1 MTLFEDLKWRGLIKD
16 VAGEEADLQKVLD
29 GAPFSFYWGTDPTA
43 DSLHLGHYSSLCM
56 AKRLA
61 NAGHHPVLL
70 CGGATGRIGDPRP
83 TAEREIISEERVNAN
98 INGIRNQIK
107 TLVPTAEL
115 VDNYDWMK
123 NYTFLN
129 FLRDIGKYINVNYM
143 LDKDI
148 IRRRL
153 ETGITF
159 AEFSYM
165 LLQGYD
171 FMHLY
176 QEKNCIMQVAGSDQ
190 WGNITTGV
198 DLIRKNLDK
207 TAYAFTMPLIL
218 DPSGKKFGKSEGNA
232 LWLDKEKTSPYEIYQ
247 YLINSDDSKVL
258 EYLKVFTF
266 LSKEEIEDIYKQQQ
280 AAPETRIAQK
290 TLAWEVVKDIHGK
303 AEADNYDWMKN
314 YTFLN
319 FLRDIGKYINVNYML
334 DKDIIRRRLETGI
347 TFAEFS
353 YMLLQGYDFMH
364 LYQEKNCIMQVAGS
378 DQWGN
383 ITTGVDLIRKN
394 LDKTAYAFTMPLILD
409 PSGKKFGKSE
419 GNALW
424 LDKEKTSPYEIY
436 QYLINSDDSKVL
448 EYLKVFTFL
457 SKEEIEDIYKQQ
469 QAAPETRIAQKTLAW
484 EVVKDIHG
492 KAEADNAV
500 NVSQKLFAGD
510 FKGLSVKDIKSGMK
524 SVPSFDFTEEL
535 PLVDVLV
542 NNKIASSKREAREFI
557 SGNAISV
564 NGEVINDPA
573 KVITKDMA
581 IEGEILIFRRG
592 KKKYFIGNIVK

>member
-16 VAGEEADLQKVLD
+16 VAGEESDLQKVLD
-29 GAPFSFYWGTDPTA
+29 GAPFAFYWGTDPTA

-61 NAGHHPVLL
+61 QAGHHPVLL

-83 TAEREIISEERVNAN
+83 TAEREIISEEKVNNN

-107 TLVPTAEL
+107 RLVPTAEL

-123 NYTFLN
+123 DYTFLN

-171 FMHLY
+171 FLHLY

-198 DLIRKNLDK
+198 DLIRKVLDK

-218 DPSGKKFGKSEGNA
+218 DPTGKKFGKSEGNA
-232 LWLDKEKTSPYEIYQ
+232 LWLEKSLTSPYAIYQ

-266 LSKEEIEDIYKQQQ
+266 LTKEQIEDIYAQQQ

-290 TLAWEVVKDIHGK
+290 TLAWEVVKDLHGK
-303 AEADNYDWMKN
+303 E
-314 YTFLN
+314 
-319 FLRDIGKYINVNYML
+319 
-334 DKDIIRRRLETGI
+334 
-347 TFAEFS
+347 
-353 YMLLQGYDFMH
+353 
-364 LYQEKNCIMQVAGS
+364 
-378 DQWGN
+378 
-383 ITTGVDLIRKN
+383 
-394 LDKTAYAFTMPLILD
+394 
-409 PSGKKFGKSE
+409 
-419 GNALW
+419 
-424 LDKEKTSPYEIY
+424 
-436 QYLINSDDSKVL
+436 
-448 EYLKVFTFL
+448 
-457 SKEEIEDIYKQQ
+457 
-469 QAAPETRIAQKTLAW
+469 
-484 EVVKDIHG
+484 
-492 KAEADNAV
+492 EADNAV
-500 NVSQKLFAGD
+500 LVSEKLFKGD
-510 FKGLSVKDIKSGMK
+510 FKGLSVNDIMTGLKG
-524 SVPSFDFTEEL
+524 VPNFEYKEEL
-535 PLVDVLV
+535 SVIDVLV
-542 NNKIASSKREAREFI
+542 NNKIASSKREAREFLK
-557 SGNAISV
+557 GNAISI
-564 NGEVINDPA
+564 NGETVTDEA
-573 KVITKDMA
+573 KVLTKDMA
-581 IEGEILIFRRG
+581 IEGKVIIIRRG
-592 KKKYFIGNIVK
+592 KKKYFIAQL